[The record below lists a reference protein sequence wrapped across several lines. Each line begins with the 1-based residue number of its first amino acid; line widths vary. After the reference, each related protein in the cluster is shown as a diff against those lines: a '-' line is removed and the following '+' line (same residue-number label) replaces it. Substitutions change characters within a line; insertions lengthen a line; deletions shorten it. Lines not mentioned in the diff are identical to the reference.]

1 VVPAIA
7 GALSAVASW
16 QRWIQPFVDGSREM
30 QVPARVAAGERLYGD
45 VVYYYGPAAP
55 WINGAALRV
64 FGRNWGVLELVGG
77 LAGAG
82 LLAALYRLT
91 RRAASP
97 LAAGGAVTLAAALC
111 FGAPNG
117 GSFLFPYAFASLFAI
132 AGGFAALAALAETG
146 GARLSGRNAAAAA
159 GLALALLA
167 KPEIGAA
174 AAAALALAAVRA
186 ESWKAEARRTGLVL
200 ISGGLAA
207 ALGYA
212 VAFRGISLAALRSE
226 GPLVLFSPPAEWQGV
241 YRLISGFA
249 DPAASLSQIATA
261 LFLDLVILGAAFA
274 ASRSG
279 VEDAARPAVAEIAW
293 YAALALAVLLLA
305 TGTGSRIE
313 DRLPPLLAPMPL
325 VAAAAALLLLRV
337 RLDAVARA
345 RFLLFAFSALIA
357 SRVVLGVAYGYRT
370 TPYSI
375 LALPGLAACAAVL
388 TIDGLARRAARPLAW
403 RRAAAGVFFAVA
415 AVGLLRLHR
424 ANPPDASAPVATAAG
439 TLRVAPPVA
448 GAMIRTLEF
457 LAARARPG
465 DTLSGLPEAGI
476 FNFVTGISNPLGEE
490 QILPGH
496 LDPSAEAR
504 VVERLRTAGPR
515 FVVLVDLPPPGWQA
529 ARFGADYARGIAAE
543 IDARYD
549 LAERVDGS
557 GGFPSRSGA
566 SFIRIYERRAP
577 TP

>member
-1 VVPAIA
+1 
-7 GALSAVASW
+7 
-16 QRWIQPFVDGSREM
+16 M
-30 QVPARVAAGERLYGD
+30 QVPARVAAGERLYRD
-45 VVYYYGPAAP
+45 VAYYYGPAAP
-55 WINGAALRV
+55 WINGAVLRV
-64 FGRNWGVLELVGG
+64 FGRNWGVLEIVGG

-97 LAAGGAVTLAAALC
+97 LAAGAAVTLAAALC
-111 FGAPNG
+111 VGAPNG

-132 AGGFAALAALAETG
+132 AGGFAALAAAG
-146 GARLSGRNAAAAA
+146 GEGSRGRNALAAA

-186 ESWKAEARRTGLVL
+186 EFWKAEARRTGFVL
-200 ISGGLAA
+200 IGGLLAA
-207 ALGYA
+207 AVGYA
-212 VAFRGISLAALRSE
+212 VAFRGVSLDALRSE
-226 GPLVLFSPPAEWQGV
+226 GPLVLWSPPAEWRGV

-261 LFLDLVILGAAFA
+261 LFLDLAILGAAFA
-274 ASRSG
+274 ASRG
-279 VEDAARPAVAEIAW
+279 RAADESRPSVLEVAW
-293 YAALALAVLLLA
+293 YAALALAIALLD
-305 TGTGSRIE
+305 TSTGSRIE

-325 VAAAAALLLLRV
+325 VAAAGALLLLRF
-337 RLDAVARA
+337 RLDVMARA
-345 RFLLFAFSALIA
+345 RFLLFAFSALVA

-370 TPYSI
+370 TPYAI

-388 TIDGLARRAARPLAW
+388 AIDGVARRATRPLAW
-403 RRAAAGVFFAVA
+403 RRTTAGVFFAMA
-415 AVGLLRLHR
+415 MVGLLRLHR

-439 TLRVAPPVA
+439 TLRVAPRVA
-448 GAMIRTLEF
+448 GAMTRTLEF
-457 LAARARPG
+457 LDARARPG

-476 FNFVTGISNPLGEE
+476 FNFATGLSNPLREE

-496 LDPSAEAR
+496 LDPAAEEH

-515 FVVLVDLPPPGWQA
+515 FIVLVDLPPPGWQA
-529 ARFGADYARGIAAE
+529 ARFGVDYARGIAAE

-549 LAERVDGS
+549 LAERVDAS
-557 GGFPSRSGA
+557 GGIAAEPSA
-566 SFIRIYERRAP
+566 SLLRIYERRAP
-577 TP
+577 GP